1 VAVFDGTQG
10 AMATVGSS
18 NLDPLSLLLAREANI
33 FVRDD
38 GFAGVLRGHLLDAVR
53 NSGKR
58 VEKASYSRRPFMH
71 RSLSWIAYGAMR
83 FALFATR
90 HRY

>member
-1 VAVFDGTQG
+1 MFDSPQG
-10 AMATVGSS
+10 GFSTVGSS

-38 GFAGVLRGHLLDAVR
+38 AFTAELRGHLQQAVKS
-53 NSGKR
+53 SGQR
-58 VEKASYSRRPFMH
+58 VEKAAYLTRPFVH